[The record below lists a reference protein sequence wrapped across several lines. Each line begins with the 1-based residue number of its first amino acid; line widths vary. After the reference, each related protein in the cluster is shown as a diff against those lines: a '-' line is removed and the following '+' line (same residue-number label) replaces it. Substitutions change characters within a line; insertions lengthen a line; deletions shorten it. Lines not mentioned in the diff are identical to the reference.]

1 MLKKILKTIAII
13 LAVVLVI
20 AIGYVG
26 YVFISYHRLP
36 DVDETVTPT
45 GESIRAGEKHTLAT
59 WNLGFGAYSD
69 DYGFFM
75 DGGTESWA
83 FSKDAVYENLSF
95 AEGKLKELAP
105 DLMILQELDTDA
117 TRSYHVDETEL
128 MRKAFPGFQT
138 FFAQNF
144 DSPFLFYPF
153 TQPHGASKSGILTL
167 SKFGFNRQARI
178 GLPIETGIAKILD
191 LDRCY
196 SKVWLPVES
205 GKHLVLYNLHLSAYT
220 SDGTIA
226 QKQLEILCAD
236 MLAEYQAGN
245 YVMGGGDFNKDLL
258 GDSAAVFGEERRDY
272 SWNQPIPEGTIPEG
286 LTLVA
291 PLDEANP
298 VPSNRI
304 ADGPYVKGETFV
316 NTLDGFIVSD
326 NVTVES
332 CRVIDTGFKCSDH
345 NPVVMEF
352 MLNE

>member
-1 MLKKILKTIAII
+1 MKKALKIIGIL
-13 LAVVLVI
+13 LLVLVV
-20 AIGYVG
+20 AVGGYVA

-36 DVDETVTPT
+36 DVDEAVAP
-45 GESIRAGEKHTLAT
+45 AGETAKAGEPYTIVT

-83 FSKDAVYENLSF
+83 FSKDAVYQNIGF
-95 AEGKLKELAP
+95 AEEQMKALDPNL
-105 DLMILQELDTDA
+105 LVLQEVDTDA
-117 TRSYHVDETEL
+117 TRSYHVDEAEL
-128 MRKAFPGFQT
+128 VCTAFPGMQAY
-138 FFAQNF
+138 FAQNY
-144 DSPFLFYPF
+144 DSPFLFYPILK
-153 TQPHGASKSGILTL
+153 PHGASKSGIVTL
-167 SKFGFNRQARI
+167 SECGFDRQVRV
-178 GLPIETGIAKILD
+178 GLPIETGVTKILD

-196 SKVWLPVES
+196 SKVWIPVEN

-236 MLAEYQAGN
+236 MQTEVEAGN
-245 YVMGGGDFNKDLL
+245 YVIAGGDFNKDLL
-258 GDSAAVFGEERRDY
+258 GDSAAVFGEEHRDY
-272 SWNQPIPEGTIPEG
+272 SWNQPIPEGTIPAG

-326 NVTVES
+326 NVTVNDCS
-332 CRVIDTGFKCSDH
+332 VIDTGFKCSDH
-345 NPVVMEF
+345 NPVTMEF
-352 MLNE
+352 VLDEE